1 MQQWNIT
8 TLIVFYLFDWA
19 ETSFAALCFSYSNQ
33 FLSVLFLLKRFLSL
47 KLSAFVWER
56 LGVLPEYQL
65 FVIFYLAYL
74 WLKSLVQIFCFSY
87 SNQFSPLLFYWSNSW
102 TSNFRSYNHV
112 FLRDFFQEWVVIA
125 IHYFLFCS
133 NMRGKVHT
141 LIFFL

>member
-87 SNQFSPLLFYWSNSW
+87 SNQFSPLVLLKQFLSLKLSILQSCFSQGLFSRMGCDCN
-102 TSNFRSYNHV
+102 T
-112 FLRDFFQEWVVIA
+112 
-125 IHYFLFCS
+125 LFS
-133 NMRGKVHT
+133 
-141 LIFFL
+141 LLQ